1 MIILKSAQ
9 EIKYMREAGRI
20 TALALHELGKRVR
33 PGITTGELNRYAEDF
48 LQRAGAT
55 PAFLG
60 YRGFPASICASVNN
74 EVVHGIPGLRKLEN
88 GDIISIDMG
97 AVYHGYYGD
106 SAATFPVGEIS
117 EEASRLLE
125 VTRRALFEGISKAVA
140 GNRIGDIS
148 AAVQAFVEANGFHVV
163 RDFVGHGIGRDMHE
177 EPQVP
182 NFGKPGLGPRLQ
194 AGMALAIEPM
204 VNVGTHEVVVM
215 PDRWTVI
222 TKDGS
227 LSAHFEHTIVVTEGQ
242 PEILTLL

>member
-1 MIILKSAQ
+1 MIILKSVQ

-20 TALALHELGKRVR
+20 TAMALHELGKRVR
-33 PGITTGELNRYAEDF
+33 PGITTGELNRFAEDF

-60 YRGFPASICASVNN
+60 YHGFPASICASVNN

-117 EEASRLLE
+117 EEAGRLLE
-125 VTRRALFEGISKAVA
+125 VTQQALYEGISKAVA

-163 RDFVGHGIGRDMHE
+163 RDFVGHGIGRNMHE

-215 PDRWTVI
+215 PDHWTVI

-242 PEILTLL
+242 PEILTRL

>member
-97 AVYHGYYGD
+97 AVYQGYYGD
-106 SAATFPVGEIS
+106 AAATFPVGEIS
-117 EEASRLLE
+117 EETGRLLE
-125 VTRRALFEGISKAVA
+125 VTQQALYEGISKAVT

>member
-20 TALALHELGKRVR
+20 TALALYELGKRIR
-33 PGITTGELNRYAEDF
+33 PGITTGELNRYAEEF

-60 YRGFPASICASVNN
+60 YHGFPASICASVNN

-97 AVYHGYYGD
+97 AVYQGYYGD
-106 SAATFPVGEIS
+106 AAATFPVGEIS
-117 EEASRLLE
+117 EEARRLLE
-125 VTRRALFEGISKAVA
+125 VTRGALYEGISKAVA

-163 RDFVGHGIGRDMHE
+163 RDFVGHGIGRNMHE